1 MEEILLNFS
10 GTHEV
15 ISYLIVFFSIFIEGA
30 IITLI
35 AGVLSANEYLDI
47 KYVILAAFVASVLH
61 DLLFW
66 YLGKNILR
74 LKKTRF
80 LVNIEKAENF
90 IKKLKIH
97 NGFYI
102 SISKF
107 SWGFNRVVLAA
118 AGMMKTPIRK
128 ILGYSIP
135 SCLIWSIAVAYLG
148 NIFSS
153 KIDILGKG
161 LKTAGLF
168 IILLIAIFIVLENI
182 IRKFFEKRYY
192 KNNNNSLNT

>member
-10 GTHEV
+10 KTHEI

-35 AGVLSANEYLDI
+35 AGVLSAKDYLNI
-47 KYVILAAFVASVLH
+47 NYVILAAFLASVLH

-66 YLGKNILR
+66 YLGKNILH

-80 LVNIEKAENF
+80 LVNIEKTEKL

-97 NGFYI
+97 NGFFI

-107 SWGFNRVVLAA
+107 SWGFNRIVLAA
-118 AGMMKTPIRK
+118 AGIMKTPIRK
-128 ILGYSIP
+128 LLSYSIP
-135 SCLIWSIAVAYLG
+135 SCLLWSIIIAYLG

-168 IILLIAIFIVLENI
+168 TILLIAIFIVLENI

-192 KNNNNSLNT
+192 KNNNDSLNT